1 MTIDRCQSCRIRDV
15 GIVDAQDNPE
25 YPYRLC
31 QPCHQRLVG
40 LCLRPL
46 EYFNL
51 VSKHGDGGLL
61 HDDFYD
67 EFGKAEQPDF
77 PVFEDPRLTFPKL
90 DESASIG
97 ELIDHAIVAFSL
109 SDELVKR
116 LKAEDP
122 YGVLSEIDLRINENP
137 GLGYRLYEIVGK
149 VLGPKAADWVRTQ
162 VFQYSTSIDEDIE
175 QLNLYAEMLARCLP
189 ADEGINYC
197 VRVLDNIELPRLL
210 DEKLW
215 SLHPFHS
222 PRTLD
227 WIEANVHRMGSLSSS
242 WGAVAAASR
251 IDWTRISKWLAA
263 GRPLS
268 LIALDALCDCS
279 KGASTP
285 YVGEWL
291 RSNQQK
297 LYEPAPVDQMNEV
310 IQSYLAIDNVPRTRR
325 QIGFILSNWDVILKT
340 EN

>member
-1 MTIDRCQSCRIRDV
+1 MSMDRCHSCRIRDV
-15 GIVDAQDNPE
+15 DVIDPQDNPD

-31 QPCHQRLVG
+31 RACHQRLIG

-51 VSKHGDGGLL
+51 VSKHGDGGHL

-67 EFGKAEQPDF
+67 ELGNADQPQF
-77 PVFEDPRLTFPKL
+77 PVFEDPRLAFPKL
-90 DESASIG
+90 KESAAID

-109 SDELVKR
+109 SDELVNR
-116 LKAEDP
+116 LQAEDP
-122 YGVLSEIDLRINENP
+122 DSVLDEINLRMSENP

-149 VLGPKAADWVRTQ
+149 VLGPKAAAWVRNQ
-162 VFQYSTSIDEDIE
+162 IFQYSSSIDEDIE
-175 QLNLYAEMLARCLP
+175 HLNIYAEMLAQCLP
-189 ADEGINYC
+189 SEEGFNHC
-197 VRVLDNIELPRLL
+197 VRVLDNIESPRLL
-210 DEKLW
+210 GEKLW

-222 PRTLD
+222 PKTLD

-251 IDWTRISKWLAA
+251 IDWKRIVKWLEA

-268 LIALDALCDCS
+268 LIALDALCECS
-279 KGASTP
+279 KGEATP

-297 LYEPAPVDQMNEV
+297 LYKPALVDKMVAE
-310 IQSYLAIDNVPRTRR
+310 IQNYLATDNVPRTRS
-325 QIGFILSNWDVILKT
+325 QAQFILSNWESILKS
-340 EN
+340 